1 MPEGKT
7 EALLAERQAD
17 YGDPTDT
24 HVRIAQVWSGILGHE
39 VQPVEVALMMA
50 GLKLVRAAKGPTKQD
65 SYDDA
70 HAYVAIAET
79 IIKGE
84 QHEASTDSHR

>member
-1 MPEGKT
+1 MPDKT
-7 EALLAERQAD
+7 EELLAERGQD
-17 YGDPTDT
+17 YGDPVDT
-24 HVRIAQVWSGILGHE
+24 HIRIAEVWSGILGHP
-39 VQPVEVALMMA
+39 VQPVEVALMMV

-70 HAYVAIAET
+70 HAYVSIAET

-84 QHEASTDSHR
+84 QHEASTDSHG